1 MILIKLIVDLF
12 WFLAILC
19 VVTITPIIVIIFELK
34 ELSDSNKKL
43 NLTEIKRILKSSIGI

>member
-1 MILIKLIVDLF
+1 MILIKLIIDLF

>member
-12 WFLAILC
+12 WLLAILC